1 MLNSLGNPFSFLVF
15 IISLLFALSVHE
27 AAHAWASNRLGD
39 PTAKFAGRLTLNP
52 LAHLDPIGT
61 LLLFFFGFGWGKPVP
76 IDEFNL
82 NSPRRDV
89 ALISL
94 AGPAANLISASI
106 ISLSLWLSY
115 HLGINNLVIGRLAL
129 ELVRLNVILGVFN
142 LLPVYP
148 LDGSKI
154 LVGFLP
160 LKIAQNIDQFLKQYG
175 ILLLIFL
182 FLPIFAGKSLIDLV
196 IAPLANSVLN
206 GLLFWLT

>member
-182 FLPIFAGKSLIDLV
+182 FLPIFAGRSLIDLV

>member
-1 MLNSLGNPFSFLVF
+1 MLSGLGDPFTFLIF

-27 AAHAWASNRLGD
+27 AAHAWASNQLGD

-61 LLLFFFGFGWGKPVP
+61 LLFLLFGFGWGKPVP
-76 IDEFNL
+76 VDEFNL
-82 NSPRRDV
+82 NNPRRDV

-94 AGPAANLISASI
+94 SGPAANFLSASV
-106 ISLSLWLSY
+106 ISLLLWLTSQS
-115 HLGINNLVIGRLAL
+115 GINNLVISRLSL
-129 ELVRLNVILGVFN
+129 GIIQLNIILGVFN

-160 LKIAQNIDQFLKQYG
+160 SRAAQNTDHFLKQYG
-175 ILLLIFL
+175 ILILIAL
-182 FLPIFAGKSLIDLV
+182 FLPIFAGKSLINLT
-196 IAPLANSVLN
+196 IAPLVNLIIN
-206 GLLFWLT
+206 KLLFWLA